1 MHSYWLLQVIWLA
14 LANQSV
20 LFKCYAKVCFI
31 GLGPGLDVLEL
42 CSWNVLC
49 YRQIPIVFLCQTL
62 PLFYFSFFSH
72 DKYSTIT
79 INGVFGTPTWG
90 SRMVGADE
98 STELWRPP
106 PIVVCAKILKNNVA
120 VWSHWLEA
128 TTITTRFLV
137 SLWSIVFDGGY
148 EQCDLIGRFLKVFGV
163 KFYYKSSAFWGFFA
177 KHHFKVKT
185 SVATLG

>member
-1 MHSYWLLQVIWLA
+1 MAKFCHSGKNLRILTGKRVTDLQNFEPTLVKLL
-14 LANQSV
+14 
-20 LFKCYAKVCFI
+20 CF
-31 GLGPGLDVLEL
+31 
-42 CSWNVLC
+42 WA
-49 YRQIPIVFLCQTL
+49 T
-62 PLFYFSFFSH
+62 FYSC
-72 DKYSTIT
+72 KWPNI
-79 INGVFGTPTWG
+79 
-90 SRMVGADE
+90 E
-98 STELWRPP
+98 
-106 PIVVCAKILKNNVA
+106 NNVA

>member
-1 MHSYWLLQVIWLA
+1 
-14 LANQSV
+14 
-20 LFKCYAKVCFI
+20 
-31 GLGPGLDVLEL
+31 
-42 CSWNVLC
+42 
-49 YRQIPIVFLCQTL
+49 
-62 PLFYFSFFSH
+62 
-72 DKYSTIT
+72 
-79 INGVFGTPTWG
+79 
-90 SRMVGADE
+90 MVGADE